1 MRDNYDQ
8 KYMNEKFNSDDDLL
22 LTRMLE
28 LYSFLTCFFFFF
40 CTNYK
45 SK

>member
-22 LTRMLE
+22 LIRMLE
-28 LYSFLTCFFFFF
+28 IYIFFIWFFFF
-40 CTNYK
+40 CINYK

>member
-22 LTRMLE
+22 LRRMLE
-28 LYSFLTCFFFFF
+28 LYSFLIWFFFF
-40 CTNYK
+40 CINYK

>member
-22 LTRMLE
+22 LRRMLE
-28 LYSFLTCFFFFF
+28 LYSFLIWFFF
-40 CTNYK
+40 CINYK

>member
-40 CTNYK
+40 LYK
-45 SK
+45 L